1 MECRTAVTNK
11 KGIHITITI
20 LNESKPTNQEKPI
33 RNFFIKSPSQDRILA
48 IKYMDS
54 RILIITERGH
64 LKLINAKVET
74 DFLIHQNMILNEV
87 VTAMM
92 PNNSNNIYCMDKE
105 GRLFKIFLN
114 QDQLLSPPELSS
126 SSSSSDETENY
137 AQENDAKNY
146 SRNFNFPSQSLQIKK
161 SKEAVTG

>member
-1 MECRTAVTNK
+1 
-11 KGIHITITI
+11 
-20 LNESKPTNQEKPI
+20 
-33 RNFFIKSPSQDRILA
+33 
-48 IKYMDS
+48 
-54 RILIITERGH
+54 
-64 LKLINAKVET
+64 
-74 DFLIHQNMILNEV
+74 MILNEV

-137 AQENDAKNY
+137 AQGDVNNNNNLY
-146 SRNFNFPSQSLQIKK
+146 LPLRY
-161 SKEAVTG
+161 